1 MSDAPLT
8 LASSVFSSASPFR
21 IYSLW
26 LLNVDTERLDQSK
39 NIIKICVLTAQIMKE
54 NITSTI

>member
-8 LASSVFSSASPFR
+8 LASSVFSSAPPFR

-39 NIIKICVLTAQIMKE
+39 NIIKICYFIIPVQGFE
-54 NITSTI
+54 

>member
-8 LASSVFSSASPFR
+8 LATSVFSSASPFR

-39 NIIKICVLTAQIMKE
+39 NIIKICYFSIPVQGFE
-54 NITSTI
+54 